1 MPESQSRLLR
11 VAAARAEFL
20 ETGREVAD
28 VPDVVAASWVR
39 SRQAGVDAV
48 RALPQA
54 THDVDTGSRL
64 VRCARPVLDQLEAD
78 TADLPLIIALTD
90 NRARI
95 VQRLDSSA
103 EVGRLLDQVN
113 LAPGFAY
120 AEGTMG
126 TNGVGT
132 VLESGRSVSVVGPE
146 HFTENLQV
154 FACTGAP
161 IIDPLTGRLEGIL
174 DISTRARTWSRLMH
188 TLVRSAAADIGRNL
202 LRDRTQAQQA
212 LFDTYLRT
220 DARSARQ
227 AVLAF
232 AESVFMANTTA
243 QALFDPAEQLAIRQH
258 ADFITAR
265 RDRASDTVT
274 LASGRV
280 VQVSGTRIVSGGD
293 TAGVVV
299 VAQVVAQEAQQP
311 AHADARFADE
321 VLPCASAAGPRT
333 RVLAGGLRRPHAS
346 IASGTSPAWLAAC
359 AELRDALAR
368 SAPTIVIGETG
379 TGKFSLVAELFH
391 ADHPGGRSVAVDAA
405 QLGEGAADT
414 DLGAMLGPARERTLC
429 IVRNVD
435 QASTEGV
442 ERLDEVF
449 AVLGAT
455 DASVTFVATLSDS
468 SLDSDLPFHTLLGH
482 FEVAVTVPPL
492 RQRTGDLCPIIDR
505 ILAEIA
511 PGRAVRLTRRPCAW
525 SPGTRGRGTC
535 PSCARPWS
543 MRCASARWVRSASR
557 TCPATAAPPRART

>member
-1 MPESQSRLLR
+1 
-11 VAAARAEFL
+11 
-20 ETGREVAD
+20 
-28 VPDVVAASWVR
+28 
-39 SRQAGVDAV
+39 
-48 RALPQA
+48 
-54 THDVDTGSRL
+54 
-64 VRCARPVLDQLEAD
+64 
-78 TADLPLIIALTD
+78 
-90 NRARI
+90 
-95 VQRLDSSA
+95 
-103 EVGRLLDQVN
+103 
-113 LAPGFAY
+113 
-120 AEGTMG
+120 MG

-132 VLESGRSVSVVGPE
+132 VLESGRSVCVVGPE

-174 DISTRARTWSRLMH
+174 DISTRARTWSPLMH
-188 TLVRSAAADIGRNL
+188 TLVRSAAKDIGRNL

-220 DARSARQ
+220 DARSTRQ

-232 AESVFMANTTA
+232 AESVFMANTAA

-280 VQVSGTRIVSGGD
+280 VQISGTRIVSGGG

-299 VAQVVAQEAQQP
+299 VAQVVAQESAQPQAP
-311 AHADARFADE
+311 RADARFADE
-321 VLPCASAAGPRT
+321 VLPCASVAGPRT

-346 IASGTSPAWLAAC
+346 IASGSSPAWLAAC

-391 ADHPGGRSVAVDAA
+391 TDHPGGRSIAVDAA

-414 DLGAMLGPARERTLC
+414 DLDAMLGRTRERTLC
-429 IVRNVD
+429 IVRNID

-449 AVLGAT
+449 GVLGAT
-455 DASVTFVATLSDS
+455 PAPVTFVATLSDS

-482 FEVAVTVPPL
+482 FEVAVTLPPL

-505 ILAEIA
+505 LLAEIA
-511 PGRAVRLTRRPCAW
+511 PGRSVRLTPEALRAVAGYSWPRNVSQLREALAHALRQRPVGQIRDKDLPSYCRTISRGNLTRIESAEVEAIVDALRRHGGNRVAAAQYLGM
-525 SPGTRGRGTC
+525 S
-535 PSCARPWS
+535 
-543 MRCASARWVRSASR
+543 RSSLYRKLHAYR
-557 TCPATAAPPRART
+557 ITA